1 MDSHRDIFCG
11 VNPLFDLF
19 MVRLKSNYMTRI
31 RSNGTL
37 FSVLVAGF
45 LLAACAT
52 PERRI
57 RSNPERF
64 DSFPL
69 DAQGSIRAGKIAL
82 GFTPEMVEMAK
93 GHPSRRYSRYTS
105 DGTLEI
111 WSYVRTYPYTTSQP
125 VYVGGRRGG
134 TEWINVTATQEVEEL
149 KVEFSEGKAVVIEE
163 RKE

>member
-1 MDSHRDIFCG
+1 
-11 VNPLFDLF
+11 
-19 MVRLKSNYMTRI
+19 
-31 RSNGTL
+31 
-37 FSVLVAGF
+37 
-45 LLAACAT
+45 
-52 PERRI
+52 
-57 RSNPERF
+57 
-64 DSFPL
+64 
-69 DAQGSIRAGKIAL
+69 
-82 GFTPEMVEMAK
+82 MVEMAK